1 MSQLTDPR
9 KEFGRAVTA
18 IAADNDRIVVLSA
31 DSGKSSGFGDFAKA
45 YPERYFEFG
54 IMEQGVTGIASGL
67 ATTGL
72 IPVFAAIAPFVT
84 SRSYE
89 MVRNDLGLSLIHI

>member
-72 IPVFAAIAPFVT
+72 IPVFAAIA
-84 SRSYE
+84 
-89 MVRNDLGLSLIHI
+89 

>member
-1 MSQLTDPR
+1 MSTLTDPR

-18 IAADNDRIVVLSA
+18 LAANDDRIVVLSA
-31 DSGKSSGFGDFAKA
+31 DSGNSSGFGDFAKN

-67 ATTGL
+67 ATTGPRL
-72 IPVFAAIAPFVT
+72 P
-84 SRSYE
+84 RS
-89 MVRNDLGLSLIHI
+89 

>member
-18 IAADNDRIVVLSA
+18 ITADNDRIVVLSA

-45 YPERYFEFG
+45 YPERLRDSASWSRRSHRYRLRSGHHG
-54 IMEQGVTGIASGL
+54 ID
-67 ATTGL
+67 
-72 IPVFAAIAPFVT
+72 
-84 SRSYE
+84 SR
-89 MVRNDLGLSLIHI
+89 LSPPSPRS